1 MRTKT
6 VILLLLVV
14 CFKCK
19 ALTPNLDGL
28 QRVQSKTKDLA
39 GTVIVESAKPLDIP
53 IQTKDQANSA
63 ALQAPPSAQTQ
74 PAVNNNLNV
83 NLGDVNLNSIGRSDN
98 KNYGEFSQNLQKV
111 PLSGS

>member
-1 MRTKT
+1 M
-6 VILLLLVV
+6 
-14 CFKCK
+14 
-19 ALTPNLDGL
+19 
-28 QRVQSKTKDLA
+28 QSSDTELRWITTSTIKDE
-39 GTVIVESAKPLDIP
+39 GSCRTVIVESAKPLDIP